1 MVTKVFLRL
10 LSKVVTK
17 VFERLLSKVLEIIP
31 FLFFPIKIN
40 TCCVNRYQRQHML
53 EGGKSSYS
61 REVGSV
67 CLLLIGSGS
76 QTHLLLVVTFS
87 KSDGDP
93 VCLVIEMQ
101 RERD

>member
-1 MVTKVFLRL
+1 MVY
-10 LSKVVTK
+10 
-17 VFERLLSKVLEIIP
+17 ERLLSKVLEMIP

-40 TCCVNRYQRQHML
+40 TRCFNRYQRQHML

-67 CLLLIGSGS
+67 CCKAVLVIVYSLSGS
-76 QTHLLLVVTFS
+76 QTHLLAVTFS

-93 VCLVIEMQ
+93 VFLVIEMQ

>member
-1 MVTKVFLRL
+1 
-10 LSKVVTK
+10 
-17 VFERLLSKVLEIIP
+17 
-31 FLFFPIKIN
+31 
-40 TCCVNRYQRQHML
+40 ML

-93 VCLVIEMQ
+93 VFQVIEKQ